1 MIAQQRLALDT
12 QTFAA
17 ERKKTLGDAE
27 EFLHEATR
35 RSLIRIGLPQWYGTL
50 VESMLDVF
58 DMTVKMETDQASQTI
73 DDMRREFRREIEESM
88 EKAKRSD
95 NPDAQFAL
103 INRWAASVSV
113 NAAVEAATTAD
124 PDSRVGME
132 WITMGDE
139 KVRTSHRDA
148 HGQTVP
154 TGQAFDIGGQEML
167 YPGQPV
173 GDPSEFLNCRCV
185 VRPAMLGEMAS
196 GTTTFANQSDPAENT
211 GDNSVVLVALP
222 RKGDPVLEIAS
233 GDHPHITLA
242 YLGVVEP
249 SQFDGI
255 LKAAAEVTYHPI
267 IDKVSGRG
275 ELGKDQADVL
285 LMDATGSKGLRD
297 LLLADASIAD
307 AVATADSF
315 PTWIPHITIGYPDAP
330 RLSDDKPESVTYDRF
345 GLWNGD
351 NVHEYPFNIEPSQE
365 EEAIVAAADE
375 KKVTHVE
382 DPAVTQEQVDAL
394 IESIPDEEAMTQVPW
409 HGVLAPEGVPS
420 GDGRQ
425 FAAGALTHRHLPI
438 PLKWMPSDKE
448 RHDDSVIVGRIDR
461 IFRNK
466 AGMVCGEGVFDTS
479 ENAYEAIRQI
489 AHSMLRGVSV
499 DVDAVYGAKELA
511 SEEGRDPITEFA
523 ESRIASSTLCAIPAF
538 AEAYV
543 ALGPWEEPEVEE
555 DVEEDDTAELSGD
568 AGTFEVTVPRKTK
581 DGPGWITE
589 PKATKR
595 ITSYWVDGVGAAKIG
610 WGAPGD
616 FARCESQLRKYV
628 TNPKWLAGLCANLHY
643 RALRTWP
650 GQQHAGITA
659 SIGAPTLPGLHL
671 VASAGPESAVSA
683 DYFRNPALDGPTAL
697 QVTDDG
703 RVFGHLAAW
712 GTCHI
717 GVKGVCTT
725 PPVSAT
731 NYAYFNTGEIRT
743 DAGPVSVG
751 QITIDGSHAGLELG
765 LRAAAAHY
773 DNTGTAIADVTAGE
787 DEHGIW
793 VSGKLRSTVT
803 AEQLHALRAAALSG
817 DWRRIQ
823 GNLEMVAALAVN
835 VPGFPI
841 PRAGL
846 ALAASGQ
853 EQQSLVAAG
862 IVSHVVVDAITDEVA
877 TDPNLDSKLARVN
890 SARRTFRSMRADKAR
905 SGIFN

>member
-1 MIAQQRLALDT
+1 MIARERLALDS
-12 QTFAA
+12 QTFAS
-17 ERKKTLGDAE
+17 ERKKIVADAE
-27 EFLHEATR
+27 EFLHESSR
-35 RSLIRIGLPQWYGTL
+35 RALMRIGLPNWFDIL
-50 VESMLDVF
+50 SESMMEVF
-58 DMTVKMETDQASQTI
+58 DLTVKLETDQTSQVI
-73 DDMRREFRREIEESM
+73 DDMRREFRREIEASM

-95 NPDAQFAL
+95 NPTAQFAL
-103 INRWAASVSV
+103 INRWAATVSV

-124 PDSRVGME
+124 PDERVGME

-139 KVRTSHRDA
+139 AVRDSHKDA
-148 HGQTVP
+148 NGQVVP
-154 TGQAFDIGGQEML
+154 TGQPFTVGGQEML

-185 VRPAMLGEMAS
+185 VRPTMLGEMAAS
-196 GTTTFANQSDPAENT
+196 TSTFANQSDPAQNT
-211 GDNSVVLVALP
+211 GDDSTVLVALP
-222 RKGDPVLEIAS
+222 RKGDPILDIAS

-249 SQFDGI
+249 SQFDDI

-267 IDKVSGRG
+267 TDKVSGRG
-275 ELGKDQADVL
+275 ELGADLADVL

-297 LLLADASIAD
+297 LLLADASVAD
-307 AVATADSF
+307 AVASADSF

-365 EEAIVAAADE
+365 EEAIVAAGED
-375 KKVTHVE
+375 KKVTHAE
-382 DPAVTQEQVDAL
+382 DPAITQEQVDAL
-394 IESIPDEEAMTQVPW
+394 IQSIPDEEAMTQVPW
-409 HGVLAPEGVPS
+409 HGVLAPEGTPS

-425 FAAGALTHRHLPI
+425 FKTGGLSHRHLPI

-448 RHDDSVIVGRIDR
+448 GHDDSVIVGRIDR

-489 AHSMLRGVSV
+489 ANSMLRGVSV
-499 DVDAVYGAKELA
+499 DVDAVSGGVQLA
-511 SEEGRDPITEFA
+511 SEDGKDPIIEFA

-538 AEAYV
+538 AEAFV
-543 ALGPWEEPEVEE
+543 ALGPWEEEDGE
-555 DVEEDDTAELSGD
+555 DVAEDEPTDKMSVKT
-568 AGTFEVTVPRKTK
+568 GTFEVSVPTKTK
-581 DGPGWITE
+581 DGPGWVTD
-589 PKATKR
+589 PKPTKQ
-595 ITSYWVDGVGAAKIG
+595 ITSYWVDGVGAAKIS

-616 FARCESQLRKYV
+616 FDRCRSNLAKYV
-628 TNPKWLAGLCANLHY
+628 TNPAWLAGLCANLHY
-643 RALRTWP
+643 RALGTWP
-650 GQQHAGITA
+650 GQQHAGMTA
-659 SIGAPTLPGLHL
+659 SAGAPSLPGLHL
-671 VASAGPESAVSA
+671 VASAGAGDLISA
-683 DYFRNPALDGPTAL
+683 DYFRDPELTGPTPL

-731 NYAYFNTGEIRT
+731 NYAYFNTGEVRT

-751 QITIDGSHAGLELG
+751 QITIDGSHADLNMG

-773 DNTGTAIADVTAGE
+773 DYTGTAAADVTAGE
-787 DEHGIW
+787 DAYGIW

-803 AEQLHALRAAALSG
+803 PEQIHTLRAAALSG

-841 PRAGL
+841 PRTGL

-862 IVSHVVVDAITDEVA
+862 IVTHAGIDSITDEVA
-877 TDPNLDSKLARVN
+877 TDSNLDSKLARVN
-890 SARRTFRSMRADKAR
+890 SARRTFRSMRADIAR
-905 SGIFN
+905 SGMTN